1 MLHPSSMICSYIVFS
16 WQCEAWRW
24 GVVRLELNPGL
35 LLHQRQYQLPPA
47 RRAASAQDLV
57 VEDRPDHF
65 LCNSWMISWLST
77 GDAIQQKNI
86 IEWYI
91 KMAVASLRLRMS
103 ILSGHGRHQ
112 VVEITGRDAVLK
124 DSKSGCNAWK
134 PNSSPCSLEVCFGK
148 QGDQP
153 MYILYILELCKIL
166 NNVSHTYIHTCI
178 VVLYLHVCKRYSY
191 WAKYSQSSNNH
202 YLLA

>member
-1 MLHPSSMICSYIVFS
+1 MLPPSSMICSYIVFS
-16 WQCEAWRW
+16 WQCDAWRW

-65 LCNSWMISWLST
+65 WCNGSVISWLST
-77 GDAIQQKNI
+77 GDAIQQKNNWMI
-86 IEWYI
+86 YKNGGCITKTKNE
-91 KMAVASLRLRMS
+91 
-103 ILSGHGRHQ
+103 HQ
-112 VVEITGRDAVLK
+112 EVEITGRDAVLK

-134 PNSSPCSLEVCFGK
+134 PTSSPCSLEVCFGK

-153 MYILYILELCKIL
+153 MYMLYILELCKIF

-178 VVLYLHVCKRYSY
+178 VVLYLHVCKRYNY
-191 WAKYSQSSNNH
+191 WAKYSQSSINH